1 MLFHFFLL
9 MQNSNLT
16 ELPNEISFVLMDLS
30 TQLVHFEHVCGNS
43 HVRERIIEIAFLL
56 PIPFTPIYGASFL
69 GQLLPLYVKALEG
82 PDTLQR
88 RGRRRHPPT
97 RSHHLL
103 RGL

>member
-69 GQLLPLYVKALEG
+69 RIRRAEDFGGSAGKRLSDILLQL
-82 PDTLQR
+82 
-88 RGRRRHPPT
+88 
-97 RSHHLL
+97 
-103 RGL
+103 

>member
-16 ELPNEISFVLMDLS
+16 ELPSGISYVLMDLP
-30 TQLVHFEHVCGNS
+30 TQLIHFEHVCGNS

-56 PIPFTPIYGASFL
+56 PIPFSSIYGTSFL
-69 GQLLPLYVKALEG
+69 GPLIPLYMKALAG

-88 RGRRRHPPT
+88 RGRE
-97 RSHHLL
+97 
-103 RGL
+103 